1 MISLVKRLWQ
11 THRLLLIAFA
21 TALVLTL
28 FFAVRT
34 TVFFIY
40 WAGHQNVPIEGWMTI
55 GYVAHSYRLAP
66 EELQDALGFDPHRP
80 NREPLGRIARE
91 MRIPLDELIDR
102 VEAAIAA
109 ARAEMQDAKE

>member
-11 THRLLLIAFA
+11 SHRLLLIAFTA
-21 TALVLTL
+21 ALVLTL

-40 WAGHQNVPIEGWMTI
+40 WSGHQNVPIEGWMTI

-66 EELQDALGFDPHRP
+66 AELQEALGFDPNSP
-80 NREPLGRIARE
+80 NREPLGRIANE
-91 MRIPLDELIDR
+91 MRIPLDELIGR

-109 ARAEMQDAKE
+109 ARAGSQDANE